1 MILLYF
7 FVFKLQNKKMKGFV
21 GLRGKRLRPLGA
33 VVAFV
38 HHDLQRQ
45 HIQLLAD
52 ERPPFLRLAAVAT
65 AEAEAEAELVV
76 VVLLVP
82 GLYF

>member
-45 HIQLLAD
+45 HFQLLAD
-52 ERPPFLRLAAVAT
+52 ERPPFLRLAAVTT
-65 AEAEAEAELVV
+65 AEAEAEVV
-76 VVLLVP
+76 EVVLLVP

>member
-1 MILLYF
+1 
-7 FVFKLQNKKMKGFV
+7 MKGFV

-33 VVAFV
+33 VVALV

-45 HIQLLAD
+45 HFQLLAD

-65 AEAEAEAELVV
+65 AEAEAELVV